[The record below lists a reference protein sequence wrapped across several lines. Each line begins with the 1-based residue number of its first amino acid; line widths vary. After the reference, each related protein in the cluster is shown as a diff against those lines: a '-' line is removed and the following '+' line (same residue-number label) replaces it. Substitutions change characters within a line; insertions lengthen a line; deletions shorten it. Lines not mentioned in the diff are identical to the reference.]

1 MRQPLDVQYLG
12 AGSHTSFNSHA
23 KTLDHNVKAVRLA
36 VYSALQASLPSL
48 PDLLGNTDSS

>member
-23 KTLDHNVKAVRLA
+23 KTLDHNVEAVRLA
-36 VYSALQASLPSL
+36 VYSAMKESCRPPYLHFLIF
-48 PDLLGNTDSS
+48 